1 MELFHL
7 TTRHLISKILQEGLL
22 PELGKRSSQCE
33 EVEAIF
39 LFTSMEAVED
49 AVLNWFGD
57 EVGEEVPLGVLKVT
71 LPDSWEENI
80 FVDPNVGYEAVCKAP
95 IPPEFI
101 QEYYTEIDF

>member
-1 MELFHL
+1 MIRVK
-7 TTRHLISKILQEGLL
+7 TVIT
-22 PELGKRSSQCE
+22 PNTRSSLLVFILE
-33 EVEAIF
+33 EEAIF